1 MRAFRTTIVIAALS
15 VWVTGPAL
23 AQTPPP
29 PAKPPAQEQKPPAQ
43 TPAQPPAQPAT
54 PTPPPPKPFPEGAKI
69 AYVDLNFVAQ
79 SSAEGKAAGVK
90 IQELQKKKTSELAEK
105 NKKLEELRNKLQT
118 GGTVLNEQSAAALQK
133 EIDKLTRDIQFFQQ
147 DANAEIQ
154 QLTQDLQAEFQ
165 KKLSPILEQLGQ
177 EKGLHMILE
186 AQASGAVWADRGL
199 DLSGEVIKRLD
210 AAAKAPVKK

>member
-1 MRAFRTTIVIAALS
+1 MREFRTTIVVAALS
-15 VWVTGPAL
+15 VWVSGPAL

-29 PAKPPAQEQKPPAQ
+29 PTKPPAQEQKPPAQ
-43 TPAQPPAQPAT
+43 TPAQPAT

-79 SSAEGKAAGVK
+79 SSADGKAAGVK
-90 IQELQKKKTSELAEK
+90 IQELQKKKTAELADK
-105 NKKLEELRNKLQT
+105 NKKLEDLRNKLQT

-133 EIDKLTRDIQFFQQ
+133 DIDKLTRDIQFFQQ

-154 QLTQDLQAEFQ
+154 QLTQELQAEFQ
-165 KKLSPILEQLGQ
+165 KKLSPILEQIGQ

-199 DLSGEVIKRLD
+199 DLSQEVIKRLD
-210 AAAKAPVKK
+210 AGAKAPVKK